1 MKGSKKI
8 MLVGFVLVMFASG
21 LFSAISANELT
32 EAKKIIDAGTACTN
46 LSNEQLELIGES
58 YMEQMHPGD
67 AHELMHKMMG
77 LQEGSDTE
85 KQFHVNMAKTIY
97 CNESNAGTGMMGS
110 GMIGGMM
117 GNNLTTNGMMAGGI
131 AGNMMGNGAGS
142 TQWTMAYGTATSAGN
157 WASNLY
163 GILYIVL
170 LIGLIILVY
179 LAIVKLWKYGN
190 KKE

>member
-142 TQWTMAYGTATSAGN
+142 TQWTMPYGTATSAGN